1 MVTQAQFSVLQIVV
15 TRLHHYY
22 WIVLHMIFIQGKA
35 GNASR
40 SPAKSVSP
48 DKGGKK
54 DAKKGGKKSPVKKE
68 GGGNID
74 PEAEIPRGKCHLK
87 KRGEEKEEPAKIGGF
102 LSFQVFNKRSDYL
115 ICYQGRG

>member
-1 MVTQAQFSVLQIVV
+1 MYI
-15 TRLHHYY
+15 
-22 WIVLHMIFIQGKA
+22 IFTQGKA

-102 LSFQVFNKRSDYL
+102 LPSEVFNNLSDL
-115 ICYQGRG
+115 LLCYRDQG